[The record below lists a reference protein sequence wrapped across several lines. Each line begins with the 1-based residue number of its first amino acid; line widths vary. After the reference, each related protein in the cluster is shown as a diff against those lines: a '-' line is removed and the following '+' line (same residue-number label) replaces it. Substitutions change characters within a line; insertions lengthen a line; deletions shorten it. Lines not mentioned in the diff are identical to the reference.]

1 MRASIYLILNIKEAI
16 TAIQSNWLRTI
27 LTALIVA
34 IGITSLVGILT
45 AVDGIKASI
54 NQSFSSFGGDT
65 FDIKTKEGSR
75 RGRRRGVIEKV
86 QPPIRHG
93 EASQFKQRF
102 GYAREITIFTY
113 LTGTVEIKWGS
124 KKTNPN
130 VTVTGVDQDHL
141 FVQNYDLK
149 TGRNFSGLEIRN
161 GRDVIIIGN
170 EIKDHLFNNSHPIN
184 QSINLLGNRFRVI
197 GVLKEQGGISSGGVD
212 RTVFI
217 PLENARRLAQNRQLR
232 FQLKV
237 SLTEGNSMEQAMG
250 EAVGLMRTIRKDK
263 LGQPP
268 SFEVVRSE
276 SIAQRL
282 DKMTGYL
289 RIGGFSIGFITLLGA
304 SIALMNIMLVSV
316 TERTQEI
323 GIRKA
328 LGATPQKIQQQFLV
342 EAIVIC
348 QIGGLAGILLG
359 IVMGNVVSQILGA
372 GTFVV
377 PWLWIVVGFLVG
389 IVVGIISGYIP
400 ARKAAK
406 LDPIESLRFE

>member
-1 MRASIYLILNIKEAI
+1 MKASIDLILNIKEAL
-16 TAIQSNWLRTI
+16 TAIQANWLRTI

-54 NQSFSSFGGDT
+54 NQSFSSLGGNT
-65 FDIKTKEGSR
+65 FDIKTKQENR
-75 RGRRRGVIEKV
+75 RGRRRGVIEKA
-86 QPPIRHG
+86 QPPIRYR

-102 GYAREITIFTY
+102 GYADEITIFSY
-113 LTGTVEIKWGS
+113 LTRTAEIKWGS

-130 VTVTGVDQDHL
+130 VTITGVDQNYL
-141 FVQNYDLK
+141 VVQDYDLIN
-149 TGRNFSGLEIRN
+149 GRNFSGLEIRN
-161 GRDVIIIGN
+161 GTDVIIIGN
-170 EIKDHLFNNSHPIN
+170 EIKDHLFNNSDPIN
-184 QSINLLGNRFRVI
+184 QSISLLGSRFRVI
-197 GVLKEQGGISSGGVD
+197 GVLKEQGGISRGGVD
-212 RTVFI
+212 RSIFI
-217 PLENARRLAQNRQLR
+217 PLENARRLAQNRELR

-237 SLTEGNSMEQAMG
+237 SLNEGNSMGHAMG
-250 EAVGLMRTIRKDK
+250 EAVGLMRIIRRDK

-268 SFEVVRSE
+268 SFEVVRSK
-276 SIAQRL
+276 SLAQRL

-348 QIGGLAGILLG
+348 QIGGLAGVLFG
-359 IVMGNVVSQILGA
+359 IAMGNVVSQILGA

-377 PWLWIVVGFLVG
+377 PWLWIAVGLLLGF
-389 IVVGIISGYIP
+389 VVGIISGYIP
-400 ARKAAK
+400 ARKAAN

>member
-45 AVDGIKASI
+45 AIDGIKASI
-54 NQSFSSFGGDT
+54 NQSFSSLGGDT
-65 FDIKTKEGSR
+65 FDIKTKEGSH

-86 QPPIRHG
+86 QPPLRHG
-93 EASQFKQRF
+93 EALQFKQRF
-102 GYAREITIFTY
+102 GYARDITIFTY
-113 LTGTVEIKWGS
+113 LTGTAEIKWES

-130 VTVTGVDQDHL
+130 VKVAGVDLDYLVIQD
-141 FVQNYDLK
+141 YDLK

-161 GRDVIIIGN
+161 GTDVVIIGN
-170 EIKDHLFNNSHPIN
+170 EIKNQLFNNSHPIN
-184 QSINLLGNRFRVI
+184 QSLNLLGRKFRVI
-197 GVLKEQGGISSGGVD
+197 GILKEQGGIRSGGVD

-237 SLTEGNSMEQAMG
+237 SLADGSSVEQTMG
-250 EAVGLMRTIRKDK
+250 EAVGLMRIIRRDK

-268 SFEVVRSE
+268 SFEVARSE
-276 SIAQRL
+276 SLAQRL

-289 RIGGFSIGFITLLGA
+289 RVGGFSIGFITLLGA

-316 TERTQEI
+316 TERTREI

-328 LGATPQKIQQQFLV
+328 LGATPQKIRQQFLV

-348 QIGGLAGILLG
+348 QLGGLAGVLFG
-359 IVMGNVVSQILGA
+359 IAMGNVVSQILGA

-377 PWLWIVVGFLVG
+377 PWLWIAVGFLLG